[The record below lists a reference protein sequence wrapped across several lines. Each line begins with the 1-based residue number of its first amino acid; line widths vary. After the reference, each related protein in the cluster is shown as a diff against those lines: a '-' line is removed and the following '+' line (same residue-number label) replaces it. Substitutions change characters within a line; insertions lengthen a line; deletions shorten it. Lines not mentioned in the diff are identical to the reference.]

1 MDEFKGLITRDIIIK
16 DAIKKM
22 TGSSENKFIAGL
34 AVVVDEK
41 NKVTGV
47 LTDGD
52 IRRGISKGISIDSK
66 IEEIAN
72 FNPILVNKNLTKNQ
86 MAKDIMEQCA
96 RRNKSYKK
104 YSKIILIKDDGTFYD
119 VILASDIFDDLIESK
134 TVVIYGMG
142 YIGLTLAAVLANA
155 DLSVIGIDKN
165 KKIIEDLKKGKPHF
179 FENGLESLLNS
190 TLQNNSINF
199 ETNSNN
205 INGDVYIV
213 CVGTPF
219 DKVNKT
225 ADLSSINIASEEISK
240 KLKTGDLVIF
250 RSTVPIGTIREKVK
264 PVLEKSGLTAG
275 EDFYLSF
282 APERTIEGKAIEEL
296 YLLPQIIGGINKK
309 SIEVTAKLFNK
320 ITKTIIEVDSL
331 EEAELVKLINNSF
344 RDLVFSFSNEVAFI
358 CDYYNIN
365 AFKLIESANDGYKRN
380 PIPKPSP
387 GVGGMCLVKDPF
399 LYSLSK
405 SVFNDKADLGTVSRK
420 INSYGAT
427 YVYKKIMNFCDIAKK
442 DLKDMKIFM
451 IGIAFKGMPETSDIR
466 DSVAVDLINML
477 PAQKNIFVKDFVVGK
492 KEIENIKC
500 NYIENIND
508 GFRNA
513 DVVLVMNNHYKN
525 NQINIMD
532 VFKLTN
538 NPFMFFDGW
547 NMFNQDEIEKNK
559 NCFYST
565 MGYITKR

>member
-1 MDEFKGLITRDIIIK
+1 MSEFKGLITRDIVIK
-16 DAIKKM
+16 EAIKKM
-22 TGSSENKFIAGL
+22 TGSAENKFIAGL
-34 AVVVDEK
+34 AVVVDEN

-72 FNPILVNKNLTKNQ
+72 FNPIMVNKNLAKNQ
-86 MAKDIMEQCA
+86 MAKDIVAQCA
-96 RRNKSYKK
+96 KKNKSYMK
-104 YSKIILIKDDGTFYD
+104 YSKIILINDDGTFYD
-119 VILASDIFDDLIESK
+119 VILASDIFDDLIENK

-142 YIGLTLAAVLANA
+142 YIGLTLATVFANA
-155 DLSVIGIDKN
+155 DLSVIGIDKS
-165 KKIIEDLKKGKPHF
+165 KDIIENLKRGKPHF

-199 ETNSNN
+199 ETNSDDV
-205 INGDVYIV
+205 NGDIYIV

-219 DKVNKT
+219 DKNNKT
-225 ADLSSINIASEEISK
+225 ADLSSINLVSEEISK

-250 RSTVPIGTIREKVK
+250 RSTVPIGTIKEKVK

-309 SIEVTAKLFNK
+309 STELTAKLFSK
-320 ITKTIIEVDSL
+320 ITKTIIEVDTL

-365 AFKLIESANDGYKRN
+365 AFKLIDSANEGYKRN

-405 SVFNDKADLGTVSRK
+405 SVFNDKAALGVISRK

-427 YVYKKIMNFCDIAKK
+427 YVYNKITDFCGITKK
-442 DLKDMKIFM
+442 DLKDLKIFI

-477 PAQKNIFVKDFVVGK
+477 PVQKNIFVKDFVVGK
-492 KEIENIKC
+492 KEIENIRC
-500 NYIENIND
+500 NYVENIND
-508 GFRNA
+508 GFKDA
-513 DVVLVMNNHYKN
+513 DITLVMNNHYKN
-525 NQINIMD
+525 NQINLID
-532 VFKLTN
+532 AFKYVK
-538 NPFMFFDGW
+538 NPFLFFDGW

-565 MGYITKR
+565 MGYITRR